1 MTELYVR
8 GLGLFTP
15 EYPTVDAWREGARAQ
30 SPVLP
35 SGASLDRRSRR
46 ISSRLMRG
54 FAEAYQEA
62 LIASGFDAAMVAS
75 VFGSSLGEVDTM
87 IRLLDQMWDLREEPS
102 PMAFAASVHN
112 AAAGVV
118 SISNKNQAFTTSIAA
133 DFDTVAMALVE
144 AVGLAITGE
153 GGGDVIV
160 ACGDEPAPEKLVD
173 EGVHWSFVCGAI
185 ALSAEPGDAPLA
197 RIQLPVLG
205 PEATVQPPTRA
216 KLEDANPQ
224 AGLWN
229 LIDAVI
235 HKRWGRVALDHGRG
249 RGWVVEVS
257 AP

>member
-1 MTELYVR
+1 MREFSVV
-8 GLGLFTP
+8 GCGLFIP
-15 EYPTVDAWREGARAQ
+15 GFSSVEAWRNGDYKEEDLR
-30 SPVLP
+30 P
-35 SGASLDRRSRR
+35 SGSSLERRSRR
-46 ISSRLMRG
+46 LASDLMRG
-54 FAEAYQEA
+54 LAGAYQEA
-62 LIASGFDAAMVAS
+62 VTQGELAPESVAS
-75 VFGSSLGEVDTM
+75 VFGSAISEAKTM
-87 IRLLDQMWDLREEPS
+87 IGLLDQMWDLREEPS

-216 KLEDANPQ
+216 KLEDAN
-224 AGLWN
+224 
-229 LIDAVI
+229 
-235 HKRWGRVALDHGRG
+235 
-249 RGWVVEVS
+249 
-257 AP
+257 